1 MDKEGMMRDAIR
13 KTNLI
18 LAWCRSVMVMGV
30 GAMLATNLTDKW
42 EYDFA
47 LWFIGGTTFGSAFA
61 IGTMAVISLAD
72 LKADI
77 AWEKHLK
84 EDRYR

>member
-13 KTNLI
+13 RTNLI
-18 LAWCRSVMVMGV
+18 LAWCRTAMVMGV
-30 GAMLATNLTDKW
+30 GAMLATNLTDEW
-42 EYDFA
+42 VHDFF
-47 LWFIGGTTFGSAFA
+47 LWIIGGSVFVYAFA

-77 AWEKHLK
+77 AWDKHLR